1 MSEYTGGTVIYTN
14 SSFTGVTLEDLPVTD
29 AMRNS
34 YVVRITNIRDLMDGQ
49 PHEVRITILSED
61 GTVRA
66 ERTFTVV
73 FEAI

>member
-1 MSEYTGGTVIYTN
+1 
-14 SSFTGVTLEDLPVTD
+14 
-29 AMRNS
+29 MRNS
-34 YVVRITNIRDLMDGQ
+34 YVVRITNIRNFMDGQ